1 MVETLDELGQFLRT
15 EREKKQL
22 SVEDVADGLKISVRI
37 LRALE
42 AGDSASLPHIV
53 YVRGFVSAYGKYL
66 DLDVQELLTSPA
78 LYEEGEEK
86 PRPSN
91 FEKGPALKNKGK
103 GGAVV
108 IFLLCLCIGG
118 GAGVWAYR
126 NPDFHS
132 FFKKEPV
139 NTAEPAP
146 ALSSAQPAEPKV
158 SPKDAGKVEQKNSAD
173 TKAAKEAKK
182 AQEAE
187 AAKKAKEAEEAKKA
201 QEAEAAKKAQ
211 AAKEVTTQEKVVT
224 PITPTAEDRPKH
236 VGPHKVIITALAESW
251 IQSAADNT
259 GMRKF
264 SLKPGDTFALTFDD
278 KLSLTLGNA
287 GGVRI
292 HYNGKVMPTLGAK
305 GEEKTIIFPPSP

>member
-1 MVETLDELGQFLRT
+1 MVETLDELGQLLRT

-66 DLDVQELLTSPA
+66 ELDVQELLTSPA

-86 PRPSN
+86 PRSPS
-91 FEKGPALKNKGK
+91 FEKGTALKRKGK

-118 GAGVWAYR
+118 GAGVWVYR
-126 NPDFHS
+126 NPDILS
-132 FFKKEPV
+132 FFKETPV

-146 ALSSAQPAEPKV
+146 ALSSAQPTEPKV
-158 SPKDAGKVEQKNSAD
+158 TSKDTVKVEQKSSAD
-173 TKAAKEAKK
+173 KNAADEVKK

-187 AAKKAKEAEEAKKA
+187 AAKKAKEAKEAQEAAVAAKKA
-201 QEAEAAKKAQ
+201 QEAAEKEAASQK
-211 AAKEVTTQEKVVT
+211 KVVS
-224 PITPTAEDRPKH
+224 PTPTAEDRPKH

-259 GMRKF
+259 VMRKF

-305 GEEKTIIFPPSP
+305 GEEKTIIFPPTP